1 MLADALLARWGQ
13 GRDAQLSAGTDVGE
27 NSIRK
32 RRSKPAFRRIFVSA
46 LLVTLAIS
54 WWLGG
59 VQGYRHLERDS
70 LEESFRYSQLIG
82 NELDRYR
89 PIPELMAEHPLMAQV
104 LSNPDDDLLILRAN
118 EEMKRM
124 ATIVDS
130 SDVYLMDKS
139 GLTIAANNYRL
150 PTSFIGG
157 NFGFRPYFYEA
168 MASGQSALYF
178 ALGTTSLERG
188 LYFSHPVRNPEN
200 LNESIGVIVMKIQ
213 VTDME
218 RQWRRPLSHNEAEMV
233 VQDTY
238 GISFLASR
246 EEWLYRSFEELS
258 EQQLNTVIEEKRYA
272 NQPIVPIDIE
282 TKGRPFGVTARSE
295 RVAIHKESGAV
306 SYLSV
311 MSPLPKLDWDL
322 RVLVST
328 RTVIWTRVQAM
339 AIGLAIYT
347 GILLTWLYLR
357 ERYRREAELAQRG
370 EQLERRVA
378 ARTMDLE
385 ASNRQLIGV
394 IRERE
399 RAQEELK
406 ATQTELIQA
415 AKLAVLGQMSAG
427 LNHEMNQ
434 PLTAIQAYA
443 ANSRRFLARGD
454 TETVDANLH
463 EISTLC
469 NKMAE
474 MTRQFKIFARK
485 PDGRPSQV
493 DFRVTI
499 DAALKIMQSQERAKT
514 IEFNWPR
521 PAQAVM
527 VHGDLIRVE
536 QVLVNLIAN
545 ASQAVESVANPRID
559 ILLEDLGDRVC
570 CRVLDNGPGLPA
582 NTDQLFEPFFTTKS
596 MKQGLGLG
604 LSISR
609 QIADALD
616 GQLTGQNRSDSRG
629 AEFKLTLKKRNKTT

>member
-1 MLADALLARWGQ
+1 MLADTLLARWGQ
-13 GRDAQLSAGTDVGE
+13 GRDSQVPADLSAGEVP
-27 NSIRK
+27 IRK
-32 RRSKPAFRRIFVSA
+32 KRSKPAIRFLFVSA
-46 LLVTLAIS
+46 LLVTLAVS

-59 VQGYRHLERDS
+59 VQGYRQLEVSS

-104 LSNPDDDLLILRAN
+104 LSNPDDDSLILRAN

-130 SDVYLMDKS
+130 SDVYLMDKD
-139 GLTIAANNYRL
+139 GLTIAANNYLL

-157 NFGFRPYFYEA
+157 NFSFRPYFYEA
-168 MASGQSALYF
+168 MSSGQSALYF

-213 VTDME
+213 VTDIE
-218 RQWRRPLSHNEAEMV
+218 QQWRRPLSYNEAEMV
-233 VQDTY
+233 VQDTH

-246 EEWLYRSFEELS
+246 DEWLYRSFEALTD
-258 EQQLNTVIEEKRYA
+258 QQLATVIDEKRYA
-272 NQPIVPIDIE
+272 NQPITPIDLE
-282 TKGRPFGVTARSE
+282 TKGRPFGVSE
-295 RVAIHKESGAV
+295 KSEKVVINKGSDTV
-306 SYLSV
+306 TYLSV
-311 MSPLPKLDWDL
+311 MTPLPKLDWDL

-328 RTVIWTRVQAM
+328 HSIIWTRLQAM
-339 AIGLAIYT
+339 TIGLAIYT

-406 ATQTELIQA
+406 ATQSELIQA

-443 ANSRRFLARGD
+443 SNSRRFLARGD
-454 TETVDANLH
+454 VETVDANLN
-463 EISTLC
+463 EITTLC
-469 NKMAE
+469 TKMAE

-499 DAALKIMQSQERAKT
+499 DAALKIMQSQERTKT
-514 IEFNWPR
+514 IAFHWER
-521 PAQAVM
+521 PDQPVM

-559 ILLEDLGDRVC
+559 IVLEDLGDRVC

-616 GQLTGQNRSDSRG
+616 GQLTGQNRTGSSG
-629 AEFKLTLKKRNKTT
+629 AEFKLTLKKRNENK